1 MHLKPHLTM
10 NRIPPLVVS
19 LAALTSLLALPG
31 FAQTATP
38 ASASTTSPA
47 KMAANDVVEL
57 SPFTV
62 SAEDETGYRAK
73 NTLQGTRMRLSLDD
87 VSVPMDIITP
97 ELMED
102 FNINQQ
108 EDLFNIVSNMES
120 RGDNFLSGVYESG
133 ASYSIRG
140 FIAVRS
146 LRNFVSSGMPFD
158 RYNSSSFVASKGP
171 NAILYGSGPGGGS
184 ISFFTKRYALEG
196 RDRTEVRM
204 SGDSEGSARGE
215 FSINKGLI
223 ANKLGINF
231 SAFRDYKQFYIKPS
245 YEART
250 GYYLSATFKPLKNT
264 VINASYEKR
273 KDDVFRPASD
283 YTTLTDYNTAWNG
296 FGQPAV
302 TTTNLTNN
310 TASLRY
316 PDGRVV
322 TGANVTLFGMA
333 RQAARALTLIDG
345 KIVDTFNTAVTD
357 TPSTANSPQGQRSF
371 PQAIKGGWP
380 ITAGP
385 TGLNGGAEARSTA
398 IDVTLEQKITD
409 NFYVTASYGNSV
421 TPRIQYQHRIR
432 ELRRDP
438 NYFAPG
444 STSVLNPH
452 FGEYYLEMGN
462 VNYFDRTNEAESTSV
477 MAAYELKLEK
487 HQKFLGNHNFALM
500 YQKFDELNTNVRQS
514 MRLTKSPDA
523 AYKLTDVNDAATAL
537 SIRHYTTIGGSM
549 PDYRYIR
556 AQGFETGGYKWEI
569 QDGVG
574 GTGWN
579 STETLSKM
587 FVMQSSFLRNRLIT
601 NVGYRTE
608 AVDQFIV
615 NFANNP
621 AMQNRQ
627 TAYEHFTKAQSVDPK
642 YVRVLTN
649 NVRPTSLPT
658 VPWESVS
665 GAGKNLGVIL
675 KVTPHIALIANK
687 AQNIGGSAGR
697 IGVFGLPLP
706 FAEGKSQDL
715 GLRFN
720 LFNQRVRIE
729 YNRYE
734 TAVTNQSVQASGG
747 SIRVP
752 YNNALNLWQMM
763 LQAGSGKQDVFLN
776 SEDWDTR
783 DFVSKGDEITLTGDP
798 VRGLSV
804 RLAVSYNVQSANNL
818 GGTFM
823 PWWNANK
830 ADIEKFQAAN
840 PTAINKVDTAATPQ
854 TAATQWTNALNLLRL
869 RDDLEGQEVINVPI
883 WTAKLVAKY
892 SFQGERMKGHE
903 TGTNVAWRGE
913 QKSNYFRRADDS
925 SDFNDPFYT
934 ASTTVVNVFWN
945 YSKRLKFTGKPITWK
960 VQLNINNVLNN
971 DVTLKTNFFNT
982 VDGDKNSPV
991 VNTGLRRFDQR
1002 LFSVTNSFSF

>member
-1 MHLKPHLTM
+1 MKKPAIRAL
-10 NRIPPLVVS
+10 PVVALV
-19 LAALTSLLALPG
+19 SLLATPVV
-31 FAQTATP
+31 AQTSTP
-38 ASASTTSPA
+38 PAASPA
-47 KMAANDVVEL
+47 PSAASGVVEL
-57 SPFTV
+57 TPFTV
-62 SAEDETGYRAK
+62 NADEETGYRAK

-108 EDLFNIVSNMES
+108 EDLFNIVSNMED

-184 ISFFTKRYALEG
+184 ISFFTKRYALGG
-196 RDRTEVRM
+196 RDRTDVRT
-204 SGDSEGSARGE
+204 SFDSEGSARGE
-215 FSINKGLI
+215 ISINQGI
-223 ANKLGINF
+223 IPEKLGVNF
-231 SAFRDYKQFYIKPS
+231 STFRDYKKFHIKPA
-245 YEART
+245 YEARN
-250 GYYLSATFKPLKNT
+250 GYYLSATFRPLKNT
-264 VINASYEKR
+264 VINASYEQR
-273 KDDVFRPASD
+273 KDDIFRPASD
-283 YTTLTDYNTAWNG
+283 YTTLIDYNTAWTG

-302 TTTNLTNN
+302 TTTNLTSAI
-310 TASLRY
+310 ASLRY

-322 TGANVTLFGMA
+322 TGANIGQFGMA

-345 KIVDTFNTAVTD
+345 RIVDTFNTAVTD
-357 TPSTANSPQGQRSF
+357 TPSTANSPQGVRSI
-371 PQAIKGGWP
+371 PQAIKDRWP
-380 ITAGP
+380 TTAGP
-385 TGLNGGAEARSTA
+385 TGLNGGAEARSKA
-398 IDVTLEQKITD
+398 IDVTVEQKITD
-409 NFYVTASYGNSV
+409 NFYLTGAYGKSV

-438 NYFAPG
+438 NAFAPG
-444 STSVLNPH
+444 GGGALNPH

-462 VNYFDRTNEAESTSV
+462 VNYFDRNNEAESTSV

-487 HQKFLGNHNFALM
+487 HQKFLGNHNLALM
-500 YQKFDELNTNVRQS
+500 HQKFTELNTNVRQS
-514 MRLTKSPDA
+514 MRLTKSPDP
-523 AYKLTDVNDAATAL
+523 AYTLRDVNDAATAL
-537 SIRHYTTIGGSM
+537 SIRHYTTIGGHM

-556 AQGFETGGYKWEI
+556 TRGFENGGYKWEI

-587 FVMQSSFLRNRLIT
+587 VVLQSSFLRNRLIT
-601 NVGYRTE
+601 NFGYRQE
-608 AVDQFIV
+608 DVDQFIV

-627 TAYEHFTKAQSVDPK
+627 TAYEHFTKAQSADPR

-665 GAGKNLGVIL
+665 GIGKNVGVIL
-675 KVTPHIALIANK
+675 RVTPQIALIANK

-706 FAEGKSQDL
+706 FSEGKSEDI
-715 GLRFN
+715 GFRFN
-720 LFNQRVRIE
+720 LFNQRIRLE

-734 TAVTNQSVQASGG
+734 TAVTNQAVQASGG

-763 LQAGSGKQDVFLN
+763 IQAGSGKQDVFLN

-783 DFVSKGDEITLTGDP
+783 DFVSKGHEITVTGDP

-804 RLAVSYNVQSANNL
+804 RLAVSRNVQSANNL

-830 ADIEKFQAAN
+830 ADIQRFAAAN
-840 PTAINKVDTAATPQ
+840 PTAINRVDTAATPQ
-854 TAATQWTNALNLLRL
+854 TAAVHWTNALNLLRL
-869 RDDLEGQEVINVPI
+869 RDDLEGLPVINVPI
-883 WTAKLVAKY
+883 WTAKFVSKY

-903 TGTNVAWRGE
+903 TGANVAWRGK

-925 SDFNDPFYT
+925 SDINDPFYT
-934 ASTTVVNVFWN
+934 DSTTVANLFWS
-945 YSKRLKFTGKPITWK
+945 YSRRVKLANKPVTWK
-960 VQLNINNVLNN
+960 VQLNVNNVL
-971 DVTLKTNFFNT
+971 DKPVTLRTNFFNT

-991 VNTGLRRFDQR
+991 IYTGLRRSDPR
-1002 LFSVTNSFSF
+1002 VVSLTNSFGF